1 MQEISELF
9 HQCFT
14 RTKVALS
21 TAVEDVVYQCCL
33 EQGED
38 YHLVIANNILEV
50 APGTHAAPTLRLYFT
65 NEQVPKLIA
74 KGELDPMQAFLD
86 EQFRADGHL
95 LLVMQYLM
103 LFGPLSPVAD
113 LR

>member
-1 MQEISELF
+1 MQAMSDILQ
-9 HQCFT
+9 QCFSGAEAGLT
-14 RTKVALS
+14 SV
-21 TAVEDVVYQCCL
+21 VEGIVYQCCF

-38 YHLVIANNILEV
+38 YHLVITDNTLEV
-50 APGTHAAPTLRLYFT
+50 VAGTHAAPTLRLYFT
-65 NEQVPKLIA
+65 DERVPQHIA
-74 KGELDPMQAFLD
+74 EGKLDPMKAFLD
-86 EQFRADGHL
+86 GQFRADGHL